1 MVTSTSALSLSLSHY
16 SEQNQ
21 GIVSYDVSMPI
32 DSTGYT
38 LIGKNLK
45 GGPVRFNDKGDYVTR
60 FLASETGSFVLP
72 IVANLKDKPLIKT
85 SIHYKAIK
93 LINPNGI
100 DNFFIK
106 VGTATRT
113 QKVSGLD
120 PKVLKDG
127 SYTWQVPFFSVG
139 KESDSVNHKSENLQ
153 FIQVG
158 SSNEGPGSN
167 NEMYTEKFYL
177 YLQGNGN
184 AAIVEH
190 PQRTARLDEILSK
203 PYSNQI
209 ACKVDGLWGSG
220 GDDPYRTIQGHCS
233 GSSTTFPAGPNLDY
247 VYGTFK
253 FPTVL
258 TPWTAT
264 SKDHCMLKGK
274 RQAGCANVKIGSDM
288 HYIAQKIRVP
298 VQDKIFITAE
308 FGTLY
313 RSLKTDNLRY
323 ICKSNVYLKNILPPK
338 DCLKKSYLTG
348 GWSAPYFSVGFE
360 FQTEDGHR
368 YSARYIYIPVKENAS
383 RLIWNDSS
391 DTQIY
396 ATSVSNASA
405 SENIKPSAEEI
416 QKNFKDALNVIRK
429 IPAVYEVLG
438 KNFFEKILK

>member
-1 MVTSTSALSLSLSHY
+1 
-16 SEQNQ
+16 
-21 GIVSYDVSMPI
+21 
-32 DSTGYT
+32 
-38 LIGKNLK
+38 
-45 GGPVRFNDKGDYVTR
+45 
-60 FLASETGSFVLP
+60 
-72 IVANLKDKPLIKT
+72 
-85 SIHYKAIK
+85 
-93 LINPNGI
+93 
-100 DNFFIK
+100 
-106 VGTATRT
+106 
-113 QKVSGLD
+113 
-120 PKVLKDG
+120 
-127 SYTWQVPFFSVG
+127 
-139 KESDSVNHKSENLQ
+139 
-153 FIQVG
+153 
-158 SSNEGPGSN
+158 
-167 NEMYTEKFYL
+167 
-177 YLQGNGN
+177 
-184 AAIVEH
+184 
-190 PQRTARLDEILSK
+190 
-203 PYSNQI
+203 
-209 ACKVDGLWGSG
+209 
-220 GDDPYRTIQGHCS
+220 
-233 GSSTTFPAGPNLDY
+233 
-247 VYGTFK
+247 
-253 FPTVL
+253 
-258 TPWTAT
+258 
-264 SKDHCMLKGK
+264 MLKGK